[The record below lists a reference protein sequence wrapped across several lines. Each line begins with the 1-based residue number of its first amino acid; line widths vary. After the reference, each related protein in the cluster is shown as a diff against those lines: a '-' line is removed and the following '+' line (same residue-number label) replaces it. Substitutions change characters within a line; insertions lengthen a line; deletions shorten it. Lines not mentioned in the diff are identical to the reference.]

1 MKKRSPIHDIA
12 LELNAEFVVQD
23 GWAVPRT
30 YGAVSATEDNMIHSV
45 VLCDRSENGKFRI
58 EGKTAGPFLQAD
70 DLPINA
76 GKAIESGQLYRLR
89 QDLFLLCTLAPRADT
104 EASLAQRAMDSPD
117 LITVTDLTHGQAE
130 LWMIG
135 PKSAALLSQICGLDF
150 YDSQFPSGAA
160 KQSSV
165 AKTNQIVIRHDL
177 GDVPAYILIGPRSL
191 AAYLWKTIMKAG
203 QDLGIL
209 PVTTSTLEEWL

>member
-12 LELNAEFVVQD
+12 VELNAEFVVQD
-23 GWAVPRT
+23 GWVVPQK
-30 YGAVSATEDNMIHSV
+30 YGAVSATKDDMIHSV
-45 VLCDRSENGKFRI
+45 ILCDRSENGKCRI

-76 GKAIESGQLYRLR
+76 GKTIESGQLYRLR
-89 QDLFLLCTLAPRADT
+89 QDLFLLCTRAPMADT
-104 EASLAQRAMDSPD
+104 EASLAQRAKDSPD
-117 LITVTDLTHGQAE
+117 LITVTDMTCGQAE
-130 LWMIG
+130 LWLIG
-135 PKSAALLSQICGLDF
+135 PKSVAVLSRICGLDF
-150 YDSQFPSGAA
+150 HDGHFPNGAA
-160 KQSSV
+160 KQSSA
-165 AKTNQIVIRHDL
+165 AKTNQIIIRGDL

-191 AAYLWKTIMKAG
+191 AAYLWNSIMKAG